1 KEFKANLIQ
10 LDMSEA
16 ELLHAAEQLM
26 QAGLEQ
32 LDSHPLAALPGSA
45 ELLERIARLHQE
57 RLAQASS
64 ARDGVASEEQRDPQ
78 MIAIFLAEGM
88 DILLDAEDLLRRW
101 REHPSERQE
110 LGDLQAELQTLERGA
125 ELAELT
131 PIQQL
136 SHALLELYAAVEDG
150 RLAVSERFFAE
161 AEHAHEAL
169 IGMMDQV
176 AAGLQVTE
184 QPEVLAALADLLAS
198 AFDPATLAQLA
209 EASQG
214 MQVEE
219 VLVDAEP
226 ESVAEPA
233 FDEAPPAVV
242 TP

>member
-1 KEFKANLIQ
+1 
-10 LDMSEA
+10 
-16 ELLHAAEQLM
+16 
-26 QAGLEQ
+26 
-32 LDSHPLAALPGSA
+32 
-45 ELLERIARLHQE
+45 
-57 RLAQASS
+57 
-64 ARDGVASEEQRDPQ
+64 
-78 MIAIFLAEGM
+78 
-88 DILLDAEDLLRRW
+88 
-101 REHPSERQE
+101 
-110 LGDLQAELQTLERGA
+110 
-125 ELAELT
+125 
-131 PIQQL
+131 
-136 SHALLELYAAVEDG
+136 
-150 RLAVSERFFAE
+150 FFAE

-226 ESVAEPA
+226 ESAAEPA

-242 TP
+242 TPAEQPAVAAYGLDELDAEMVEIFLEEAVDILD